1 MTEYSI
7 LMLLSFIVPFLFSF
21 EKQIFFIKRI
31 KEVLLSIFIV
41 GIPYLIWDALFTK
54 HKIWGFSEGRVSDLK
69 FFLLPLEEVLFFVVV
84 PYALIFIY
92 EVLSFYFRDRVINL
106 NLNYY
111 LIIALAFLFLSIIAY
126 PRIYTTTQMSVTAL
140 LFLLISVFKI
150 NIIRKKNYWL
160 FILISFV
167 PFLVVNY
174 FLTSIPI
181 VWYDNSENL
190 SIRILTIPLE
200 DFFYHFTYSSF
211 VIIVYSYLV
220 KR

>member
-92 EVLSFYFRDRVINL
+92 EVLNFYFRDRVIHL

-126 PRIYTTTQMSVTAL
+126 PRIYTTTQMLVTAL
-140 LFLLISVFKI
+140 LFLFISVFKI
-150 NIIRKKNYWL
+150 DIIRKKNYWL
-160 FILISFV
+160 FILISFI

-200 DFFYHFTYSSF
+200 DFFYHYTYSSF

>member
-7 LMLLSFIVPFLFSF
+7 LMFLSFIIPFLFSF

-31 KEVLLSIFIV
+31 KEVLISILLV

-92 EVLSFYFRDRVINL
+92 EVLNFYFRDRVIHL

-126 PRIYTTTQMSVTAL
+126 PRIYTTTQMLVTAL
-140 LFLLISVFKI
+140 LFLFISVFKI
-150 NIIRKKNYWL
+150 DIIRKKNYWL
-160 FILISFV
+160 FILISFI

-200 DFFYHFTYSSF
+200 DFFYHYTYSSF

>member
-7 LMLLSFIVPFLFSF
+7 LMLLSFIIPFLFSF

-92 EVLSFYFRDRVINL
+92 EVLSFYFRDRVIHL
-106 NLNYY
+106 NLNYN

-126 PRIYTTTQMSVTAL
+126 PRIYTTTQMLVTAL
-140 LFLLISVFKI
+140 FFLLIPLFKI
-150 NIIRKKNYWL
+150 NLISTKNYWL
-160 FILISFV
+160 FILISFI